1 MKRTIKKV
9 DELTLEMT
17 EVVVDDDAI
26 EELTENDAEHF
37 ADLFRQA
44 LTCSPEE
51 FAEKYDAFQKAK
63 KEFDEVY
70 EPFKENII
78 KLHEDTSEIII
89 PKTIVVGGT
98 AKVTY
103 VSPSRR
109 TSVDT
114 KKLKEEEPELA
125 KKYTKTTSVSATVRI
140 EHM

>member
-1 MKRTIKKV
+1 MV
-9 DELTLEMT
+9 DETTLEMK
-17 EVVVDDDAI
+17 EVVIEDDAI
-26 EELTENDAEHF
+26 EELTETEAENV

-70 EPFKENII
+70 EPFKNNLI
-78 KLHEDTSEIII
+78 KLHEDTSDIII
-89 PKTIVVGGT
+89 PKTILVGGK

-114 KKLKEEEPELA
+114 KRLKEEEPELA

-140 EHM
+140 EHI